1 MRYANANSPCSIDP
15 PCVIKNATAIVK
27 IIGISTKRLNMPRIR
42 ATEHTNSAKIARI
55 NDVCEPTP
63 NGSGKALDI

>member
-15 PCVIKNATAIVK
+15 PFAIKNATAIVK
-27 IIGISTKRLNMPRIR
+27 IIGISTKRLNTPRIR

-55 NDVCEPTP
+55 NDDCEPTP